1 MSADEADWYGCV
13 ADAIAEKC
21 GTRPDP
27 QDLYDAEYGPPS
39 DDADALNR
47 LIDLSVLSALESGE
61 PL

>member
-1 MSADEADWYGCV
+1 MTESEFDWFNCV

-27 QDLYDAEYGPPS
+27 QDLYDAENGPPS

-47 LIDLSVLSALESGE
+47 LIYLSVLSALESGE

>member
-1 MSADEADWYGCV
+1 MSETESDWFNAM
-13 ADAIAEKC
+13 ADAIAAKC

-27 QDLYDAEYGPPS
+27 QDLYDAENGPPS

-47 LIDLSVLSALESGE
+47 LIDLFVLSALESGE